1 MYGCSAR
8 GPCLCSVYAL
18 FTCRICGDTGE
29 GKCFRKFSN
38 KTKTRTHGVNRRYK
52 RQCLKR
58 ARKSTHTHT
67 HTHYTQA
74 IYGALAHRYTIYAQL
89 TVVRVVRYIYT
100 REYLLRDVQKSVRVR
115 TLLCKRPFACNPP
128 GLDSRRRRLCG
139 PCRLI
144 NRIVYYKYIY
154 RIEWMR

>member
-1 MYGCSAR
+1 MYGSSAQ

-58 ARKSTHTHT
+58 ARKSTHIHT
-67 HTHYTQA
+67 HTLYTGSIRCPRSQIYDLCA
-74 IYGALAHRYTIYAQL
+74 IDGRPRCTLYIHA
-89 TVVRVVRYIYT
+89 RVPPT
-100 REYLLRDVQKSVRVR
+100 RCPKVCTRSDTPLQTS
-115 TLLCKRPFACNPP
+115 LC
-128 GLDSRRRRLCG
+128 
-139 PCRLI
+139 
-144 NRIVYYKYIY
+144 V
-154 RIEWMR
+154 